1 MTLKGEKDICA
12 FHGGCTTEYLKEG
25 IWGKK
30 VYECDF
36 DVFLLSPVEKCK
48 TENKSC
54 EGHLL
59 I

>member
-1 MTLKGEKDICA
+1 ML
-12 FHGGCTTEYLKEG
+12 FHGGYTTEYLKEE
-25 IWGKK
+25 IWGRN

-36 DVFLLSPVEKCK
+36 DIFSLSPVEKRK

-54 EGHLL
+54 EGPLL